1 MADVGSKLTPL
12 WWWTRRRGEDWS
24 PVPIFAK
31 QERMPL
37 IQIDVQRLD
46 LGFKVDV

>member
-1 MADVGSKLTPL
+1 MDEKA
-12 WWWTRRRGEDWS
+12 GEDL
-24 PVPIFAK
+24 VALAK

-37 IQIDVQRLD
+37 IQIDGQQASSLD